1 MHDCTIDHGGFYSKA
16 QFSAKQKIVSVLIY
30 SQKMVIANAVAPF
43 MVRVHGKHTNTG
55 LIFRERF
62 HL

>member
-1 MHDCTIDHGGFYSKA
+1 MEDSKA
-16 QFSAKQKIVSVLIY
+16 QFSAKQEIVSVLIY

-43 MVRVHGKHTNTG
+43 MVRVHGKHTSTG

-62 HL
+62 QL